1 MAGLN
6 ISWDTLNSI
15 NQDSLSD
22 EKERKKIL
30 NFLYQ
35 LTEQLQYWQTH
46 LELDNM
52 TDEFQQDYAGMKTA
66 TVTLRK
72 TSDSIL
78 MRVED
83 AEGRLSRFE
92 LTADGL
98 EGRIENAE
106 GDITELQIGADGLE
120 TRVED
125 AEKGVGALEV
135 AADEL
140 RMSVSEKLDADA
152 ESVGV
157 KNSAATLTA
166 EEFTLSFDGKNVFEI
181 DRDSAVF
188 DVDTLTATGQI
199 IGNVV
204 NTQKAAAFTV
214 PSGASIQSVIDNL
227 GKYLLGNVDVYV
239 QGQHTENVQIHGFC
253 GIGNLSLRFQSGAVL
268 QGSIEVKY
276 CQSVSI
282 LGPSQTECCI
292 LSKADICIFVYSVNR
307 CYIGK
312 VNMQGDGRNRGL
324 MCEYATVYVETSNFA
339 GFVKGIESATDSQ
352 MSVLNCIGGGTGD
365 NALSTYAAVANGGA
379 MLTLWGTTR
388 PMGTLYDNNGAGL
401 IRDAG
406 TTPTSASGEV
416 PVVKQTM
423 TVKPSS
429 SKGAVYGTAD
439 GTGGYVHPW
448 GYYTN
453 PFQGK
458 NAGAGGYMF
467 GVWLYE
473 DGLSGL
479 RTAISGKTVE
489 AATLTLKRADAY
501 GVDGSTVHLFYH
513 SKTGVV
519 SSDRPSE
526 ILTSTGLSAQVDR
539 GKTVT
544 FTLTSDLIAKLQNGT
559 IQGFG
564 LSSAGS
570 TELMQFDGTVCDLTV
585 VYS

>member
-92 LTADGL
+92 LAADGL

-106 GDITELQIGADGLE
+106 GDITQLQIG
-120 TRVED
+120 
-125 AEKGVGALEV
+125 
-135 AADEL
+135 ADEL

-166 EEFTLSFDGKNVFEI
+166 EEFALSFDGKNVFEI

-214 PSGASIQSVIDNL
+214 ASGASIQGVIDNL
-227 GKYLLGNVDVYV
+227 GKYLLGDVHITID
-239 QGQHTENVQIHGFC
+239 GQHKESVTLQGFV
-253 GIGNLSLRFQSGAVL
+253 GPGNLTLTFNSGAVL
-268 QGSIEVKY
+268 TGSVKMIRCSCGVDVY
-276 CQSVSI
+276 
-282 LGPSQTECCI
+282 GPAQTECCLI
-292 LSKADICIFVYSVNR
+292 SNTSICMHVEDCASVNVQNL
-307 CYIGK
+307 YMTGK
-312 VNMQGDGRNRGL
+312 GNNYGV
-324 MCEYATVYVETSNFA
+324 YADASRVSLSGCNFA
-339 GFVKGIESATDSQ
+339 GFVYGVRGTNNA
-352 MSVLNCIGGGTGD
+352 MVCMPNCIGGGDGD
-365 NALSTYAAVANGGA
+365 NALSGYAVWAYSNSMITMYG
-379 MLTLWGTTR
+379 TR
-388 PMGTLYDNNGAGL
+388 PMGTLSDYNGFGL
-401 IRDAG
+401 IRDADS
-406 TTPTSASGEV
+406 TPTSASGSV
-416 PVVKQTM
+416 PAVSQTM
-423 TVKPSS
+423 TVKPTS

-439 GTGGYVHPW
+439 GSGGYVHPW

-467 GVWLYE
+467 GVWLFA
-473 DGLSGL
+473 DGMSAL

-513 SKTGVV
+513 SKTSVA

-526 ILTSTGLSAQVDR
+526 ILTSTGLSAKVDR

-544 FTLTSDLIAKLQNGT
+544 FTLTSDLIAKLQSGA

-570 TELMQFDGTVCDLTV
+570 TELMQFDGAVCDLTV